1 MFTGII
7 EKTGKIEFV
16 AKNKDTYKLSVNA
29 GKEFNSVKA
38 GDSISINGA
47 CLTVVKNDSG
57 VIYFDVVKET
67 FIKTSL
73 RYIKKGELVNMERA
87 LRADS
92 RLDGHFVTG
101 HIDGVRKI
109 KKINI
114 KNNSYI
120 EMSILPDDKRFLAEK
135 GSIAIDGISLTIGKI
150 NNESIILY
158 IIPFTIKNTNLS
170 SKKIGDLAN
179 VEFDMIGKYINKNVR
194 NYNQDKTRIT
204 ENFLQNKG
212 FI

>member
-7 EKTGKIEFV
+7 EKTGTVESIS
-16 AKNKDTYKLSVNA
+16 KNKDLYRLSVKA
-29 GKEFNSVKA
+29 GKEFNSAKI

-57 VIYFDVVKET
+57 IICFDVVKET
-67 FIKTSL
+67 FLRTSL
-73 RYIKKGELVNMERA
+73 RYVIKGEPVNVERA

-101 HIDGVRKI
+101 HIDGVRRI
-109 KKINI
+109 KKINT
-114 KNNSYI
+114 KGNSYI
-120 EMSILPDDKRFLAEK
+120 EISILHEDKRFLAEK
-135 GSIAIDGISLTIGKI
+135 GSVAIDGISLTIGKI
-150 NNESIILY
+150 NNESITLY
-158 IIPFTIKNTNLS
+158 IIPFTVKNTNLS
-170 SKKIGDLAN
+170 NKKVGDFTN
-179 VEFDMIGKYINKNVR
+179 VEFDIIGKYVNKNIK
-194 NYNQDKTRIT
+194 NYNQEKARIT